1 MEISRFIE
9 ALAQKLEC
17 TPDKS
22 IYVTIDAKSA
32 EKMIAEYAAIM
43 SALEQAQQ
51 EEEPEPAGPARK
63 KSRKELKKLGRI

>member
-51 EEEPEPAGPARK
+51 DEPEPAGPARK